1 MENAA
6 NTNSSNLLRIVGF
19 MGICVGAAWALQVLG
34 FGGQASFGRL
44 MWVLASASIA
54 GAGTGMIVA
63 AGSLQA
69 LTAKA

>member
-6 NTNSSNLLRIVGF
+6 NTNSSNLLRMVGF
-19 MGICVGAAWALQVLG
+19 MGICVGVAWALQVFG
-34 FGGQASFGRL
+34 FAGQASSGRL
-44 MWVLASASIA
+44 IWVLASASIA

-63 AGSLQA
+63 VGSLQA

>member
-6 NTNSSNLLRIVGF
+6 NTNSSNLLR